1 MRSAALLFGVMA
13 CVGAASA
20 VRAQVACPLTLPVE
34 TRAEAP
40 DEAWSVDGARA
51 DARLVGVELLDGPP
65 AAAAKLLRPDRER
78 RGAREWLQGWT
89 LKPNPRGRWLRCRY
103 ANTSVTLTRRVP
115 DEAATCEFV
124 RDRTSLAAKR
134 AECRAAKPSPA
145 PSPVPV
151 PAPVPAP
158 PPPPPPPND
167 HAPPPDG
174 PASDAPDT
182 VHRGLLTW
190 TADAHVIET
199 CGDQAAFWVAD
210 RSGELARIA
219 AALNGGRAE
228 PVFVEVRGA
237 LGPPP
242 ASGPGADYARQL
254 NVHAVRRAARE
265 GAACQEDL
273 AFERRALGQEPS
285 WSVRV
290 AARGITLERPGV
302 PALAFPHVAPR
313 ADGAASVY
321 AVEAGGHA
329 LTLRLVPGRCTDTMS
344 GALFPWTAEA
354 RIDGGTALMGCA
366 YEGE

>member
-1 MRSAALLFGVMA
+1 MRTAALL
-13 CVGAASA
+13 VGLISSLFA
-20 VRAQVACPLTLPVE
+20 VPGARAQVACPLTLPLE

-40 DEAWSVDGARA
+40 DEAWSVDGARVE
-51 DARLVGVELLDGPP
+51 ARLAGVDLLDG
-65 AAAAKLLRPDRER
+65 AAPGAKTLRPDRER

-89 LKPNPRGRWLRCRY
+89 LKPNPRGWWIRCRY

-124 RDRTSLAAKR
+124 RDRASLVAKR
-134 AECRAAKPSPA
+134 AECEPAKPQLEPQPPPRPE
-145 PSPVPV
+145 PSPRPQPQPRQQSTPV
-151 PAPVPAP
+151 
-158 PPPPPPPND
+158 
-167 HAPPPDG
+167 PPPDG
-174 PASDAPDT
+174 PPSTAPDT

-210 RSGELARIA
+210 RGGELAKTA
-219 AALNGGRAE
+219 AALNGGRRE
-228 PVFVEVRGA
+228 PVFVEVLGA

-242 ASGPGADYARQL
+242 ATGPGADYARQL

-290 AARGITLERPGV
+290 AARGITVERPGV
-302 PALAFPHVAPR
+302 AALAFPHVAPR
-313 ADGAASVY
+313 TAGSASVY
-321 AVEAGGHA
+321 AVESGGHA
-329 LTLRLVPGRCTDTMS
+329 LTLRVVEGRCTDTMS
-344 GALFPWTAEA
+344 GAVFPLTAEA
-354 RIDGGTALMGCA
+354 SLDGTTLQGCA
-366 YEGE
+366 YDGE